1 MSKKAVVLLA
11 EGFEELEAAAPI
23 DVLRRAGVD
32 VTVAGVGGLAR
43 KGAHGLTYTADVEL
57 AKLSGDF
64 DLIVLPGGMP
74 GSKNLGDS
82 AAAKSLT
89 EKMLAG
95 GKLVSS
101 ICAAP
106 VLTLGAW
113 GMLNNRTATCYPG
126 MEAMFPA
133 SVKFSS
139 ERVVVDGKI
148 ITSRGPGTALE
159 FALVLVE
166 QLLDAAT
173 AKKIAGDMVVK

>member
-11 EGFEELEAAAPI
+11 EGFEELEAASPI
-23 DVLRRAGVD
+23 DVLRRAEVD

-43 KGAHGLTYTADVEL
+43 KGAHGLVYTADVEL
-57 AKLSGDF
+57 EKLSGEF

-82 AAAKSLT
+82 AAAKALA

-106 VLTLGAW
+106 VLTLAAW
-113 GMLNNRTATCYPG
+113 GMLDNRTATCYPG
-126 MEAMFPA
+126 MEGMFPKT
-133 SVKFSS
+133 VTFSA

-159 FALVLVE
+159 FALALVE